1 MEHMAFLHSENDVNS
16 LKKVSVSDG
25 QTVVAVPN
33 LFKFV
38 FFILTIFRSVV
49 LDPLVFVARVRKLFF
64 LMYIG

>member
-38 FFILTIFRSVV
+38 FFILIIFRSVV
-49 LDPLVFVARVRKLFF
+49 LDPLVFVARVRKPFF